1 MNWEVFRDYESLT
14 KFLIAGVAG
23 LGVETGV
30 LFLMFDL
37 GSLNLYLS
45 KFVALEAAIVTVF
58 YLNDHYAFE
67 KYDKKAYAILRTNV
81 VRAGGTILS
90 FTGLYV
96 GVELGMHY
104 LIANAI
110 GVVVGSMFNY
120 YFERI
125 ITWDSV

>member
-1 MNWEVFRDYESLT
+1 MNWEVFRDYESLI
-14 KFLIAGVAG
+14 KFLIAGIAG
-23 LGVETGV
+23 LGVETGL

-81 VRAGGTILS
+81 VRAGGTALS

-104 LIANAI
+104 LIANAL
-110 GVVVGSMFNY
+110 GVGVGSMFNY

>member
-1 MNWEVFRDYESLT
+1 MNWEVFRDYESLI
-14 KFLIAGVAG
+14 KFLIAGIAG
-23 LGVETGV
+23 LGVETGL

-104 LIANAI
+104 LIANAL